1 MCLPGS
7 RRDGPTASVGLVATD
22 AVPTPQESVAG
33 PLRGCRQS
41 SADCERQGWRLMP
54 CRRNRRDLALARQV
68 RELWAENDELEAENI
83 DLRDALLDAMARNAA
98 LSAELEATH
107 G

>member
-1 MCLPGS
+1 
-7 RRDGPTASVGLVATD
+7 
-22 AVPTPQESVAG
+22 
-33 PLRGCRQS
+33 
-41 SADCERQGWRLMP
+41 MP

-83 DLRDALLDAMARNAA
+83 DLRDALLDAMARNAR

>member
-7 RRDGPTASVGLVATD
+7 HRDGPTAFVGPVAAD
-22 AVPTPQESVAG
+22 AVPSPQTSVAG
-33 PLRGCRQS
+33 PLRGCRQPS
-41 SADCERQGWRLMP
+41 TVCERQGWRLMP

-68 RELWAENDELEAENI
+68 RELWAENI
-83 DLRDALLDAMARNAA
+83 DLRDALLDAMARNAR
-98 LSAELEATH
+98 LSAELEAHTH